1 MSRACFQKARK
12 KTSKGR
18 EQGLGNRKSKNRHKS
33 SLGICRAFLLPFGPE
48 ILIHNYAIKCH
59 LPGDTLKVHS
69 YPDMKAIQIL
79 EAGGPEVLQLAD
91 LPIPQPGP
99 GQVLIRV
106 EATGVNFIEI
116 YFRKGQYK
124 ASFPLVPGSEAA
136 GTVEEVGP
144 GVQGF
149 ASGDLVA
156 SVSVMGSYA
165 EYALVPAAQLV
176 KVPEDLSPEK
186 AAAAMLQG
194 MTAHYLAFSTFPL
207 KAGDTALVHAGAGGV
222 GLLLTQIAARIGA
235 RVITTVSTAAKAEL
249 SREAGASDVI
259 LYTEKDFEAEVKNLT
274 GGKGVDVVYDSVGKT
289 TFDKSLNC
297 LRPRGLLALFGGS
310 SGAVPPFDPIQ
321 LSGKGS
327 LFLTRPTLWHY
338 IATRA
343 ELEHRAGEVLGWAA
357 SGELKLRTEHVY
369 ALADTAQAQTDLE
382 SRKTTGKILLEP

>member
-1 MSRACFQKARK
+1 
-12 KTSKGR
+12 
-18 EQGLGNRKSKNRHKS
+18 
-33 SLGICRAFLLPFGPE
+33 
-48 ILIHNYAIKCH
+48 
-59 LPGDTLKVHS
+59 
-69 YPDMKAIQIL
+69 MKAIQIL
-79 EAGGPEVLQLAD
+79 ETGGPEVLQLAD

-149 ASGDLVA
+149 ATGDLVA

-176 KVPEDLSPEK
+176 KVPDGLSPEK

-194 MTAHYLAFSTFPL
+194 MTAHYLVYSTFPL

-222 GLLLTQIAARIGA
+222 GLLLTQLAVRIGA
-235 RVITTVSTAAKAEL
+235 RVITTVSTPAKAEL

-259 LYTEKDFEAEVKNLT
+259 LYTEKDFETELKSLT

-289 TFDKSLNC
+289 TFEKSLNC
-297 LRPRGLLALFGGS
+297 LKPRGLLALFGGS
-310 SGAVPPFDPIQ
+310 SGAVALFDPIQ
-321 LSGKGS
+321 LSSKGS
-327 LFLTRPTLWHY
+327 LYLTRPTLWHY

-343 ELEHRAGEVLGWAA
+343 ELEHRAGEILGWAA
-357 SGELKLRTEHVY
+357 SGELKLHTEHVY
-369 ALADTAQAQTDLE
+369 SLADAAQAQTDLE